1 MPDVTPLD
9 VQALVADIEA
19 TVARRR
25 AAGEY
30 PEALLQSLRAE
41 FRVAPREE
49 SLAALAYIDTH
60 QPPLNRRPVLGRG
73 IVFGKKLLRRSI
85 AWYVQPIAQQQ
96 SRFNRVASVEM
107 RALGERIARLETPWE
122 RDAGRPASD
131 LRTPERA
138 AAFVDGLTGV
148 TGDQT
153 LVLEV
158 DGAGVGAT
166 IGQVWPET
174 GNAPEVARGDP
185 LALLAGREAATL
197 AAVVLPAV
205 LPALSASDLLEICAA
220 AARRLPPGGRLLLD
234 CPDPD
239 NSAGSRDPS
248 SVDPGMVRWVHR
260 STVHL
265 LCEAAGFNH
274 VAVHDVAGGWYGVSA
289 IRAG

>member
-9 VQALVADIEA
+9 VHSLVADIEA

-49 SLAALAYIDTH
+49 SLAALAYIDTF

-73 IVFGKKLLRRSI
+73 IVFGKKVLRRSI

-96 SRFNRVASVEM
+96 SRFNRAASVQM
-107 RALGERIARLETPWE
+107 RALEERIARLEPPWQ
-122 RDAGRPASD
+122 RDAGQPNSHLHTA
-131 LRTPERA
+131 ERA
-138 AAFVDGLTGV
+138 AALLDALAGV
-148 TGDQT
+148 AGDQV

-158 DGAGVGAT
+158 DAAGVGAQLAE
-166 IGQVWPET
+166 GWPEQGT
-174 GNAPEVARGDP
+174 APEVARGDP
-185 LALLAGREAATL
+185 LALLAGRETATL

-205 LPALSASDLLEICAA
+205 LPALSAHDLVDICATA
-220 AARRLPPGGRLLLD
+220 AQRLPPGGRLLFD
-234 CPDPD
+234 CPDPEGPL
-239 NSAGSRDPS
+239 AWRDPS

-260 STVHL
+260 STAQL
-265 LCEAAGFNH
+265 LCEAAGFTQ
-274 VAVHDVAGGWYGVSA
+274 VAVRDVAGGWYGVTA
-289 IRAG
+289 TRTG